1 MEGMSKIW
9 LGRILGKNNLSQRD
23 KAEEFIL
30 DGIQFYDE
38 LGIKPFAAQEYMF
51 LKSSLIIVRNWLHND

>member
-9 LGRILGKNNLSQRD
+9 LGRILGKNNLFQGD

>member
-1 MEGMSKIW
+1 MEGISKIW
-9 LGRILGKNNLSQRD
+9 LGRILGKNNLFQGD

-38 LGIKPFAAQEYMF
+38 LGIKPFAAQVNMF
-51 LKSSLIIVRNWLHND
+51 PKSLLIIVKSWFHNA